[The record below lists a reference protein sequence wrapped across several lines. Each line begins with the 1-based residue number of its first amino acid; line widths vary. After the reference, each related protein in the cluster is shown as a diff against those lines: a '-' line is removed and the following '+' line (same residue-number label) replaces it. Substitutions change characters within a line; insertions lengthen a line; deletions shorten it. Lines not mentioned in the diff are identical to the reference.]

1 MPPDFSRFGPY
12 LVAALIV
19 LAVYRRLRRSF
30 GRQPLRAGRMIFRI
44 ALLSVLGVLFFVTT
58 GLRSGA
64 FAGAAFAGLIAGVLL
79 ALWGASQT
87 RFESI
92 GTERYYVPHTYTGI
106 AVSLLFIG
114 RVAYRLLLAYQVAH
128 ADHAAMNAGPPLGA
142 AGYLSSP
149 LTLGLFFVLV
159 GYYVY
164 YLGFILWKSKHL
176 KPGEAQ
182 AVASQPGTGDG
193 RAYTGRADSGT
204 PS

>member
-1 MPPDFSRFGPY
+1 MPQDFSHFGPY

-30 GRQPLRAGRMIFRI
+30 GRQPLRPGRMVFRI
-44 ALLSVLGVLFFVTT
+44 VLLSVIGVLLLITT

-64 FAGAAFAGLIAGVLL
+64 FAAATFSGLAAGVLL
-79 ALWGASQT
+79 ALWGASRT

-92 GTERYYVPHTYTGI
+92 GTQRYYVPHTYTGI

-114 RVAYRLLLAYQVAH
+114 RVAYRLLQTYEMTHGAR
-128 ADHAAMNAGPPLGA
+128 AAITAGPETGA
-142 AGYLSSP
+142 AGYVSSP

-176 KPGEAQ
+176 KPGEAPE
-182 AVASQPGTGDG
+182 VAAPPGTGDG
-193 RAYTGRADSGT
+193 RAYSGRADSGT

>member
-1 MPPDFSRFGPY
+1 MPPDFSRFVPY
-12 LVAALIV
+12 LLAALIV

-30 GRQPLRAGRMIFRI
+30 GRQPLRPARMVVRIVIF
-44 ALLSVLGVLFFVTT
+44 SVLGVLFLISA

-64 FAGAAFAGLIAGVLL
+64 FLGAAIAGLLAGVLL
-79 ALWGASQT
+79 ALWGAART
-87 RFESI
+87 RFETI

-114 RVAYRLLLAYQVAH
+114 RVAYRVLQTYGTPR
-128 ADHAAMNAGPPLGA
+128 ADGTALPVGAGLGA
-142 AGYLSSP
+142 AGYVSSP
-149 LTLGLFFVLV
+149 LTFGLFFVLV

-176 KPGEAQ
+176 KAGEAEEI
-182 AVASQPGTGDG
+182 APPLGTGDG

>member
-1 MPPDFSRFGPY
+1 MPQDFSHFGPY
-12 LVAALIV
+12 LVAALVV
-19 LAVYRRLRRSF
+19 LAVYRRLKRSF
-30 GRQPLRAGRMIFRI
+30 GRQPLRPRRMIFRI
-44 ALLSVLGVLFFVTT
+44 ALLSVLGVLFLATT
-58 GLRSGA
+58 GLRSPA
-64 FAGAAFAGLIAGVLL
+64 FAGAAFAGLVAGVLL
-79 ALWGASQT
+79 ALWGASRT
-87 RFESI
+87 RFETI

-106 AVSLLFIG
+106 AVSLLFVG
-114 RVAYRLLLAYQVAH
+114 RVAYRLLQAYEMTH
-128 ADHAAMNAGPPLGA
+128 GGSAATPAAPPGA
-142 AGYLSSP
+142 AGYVSSP

-182 AVASQPGTGDG
+182 ELAPLGTGDG